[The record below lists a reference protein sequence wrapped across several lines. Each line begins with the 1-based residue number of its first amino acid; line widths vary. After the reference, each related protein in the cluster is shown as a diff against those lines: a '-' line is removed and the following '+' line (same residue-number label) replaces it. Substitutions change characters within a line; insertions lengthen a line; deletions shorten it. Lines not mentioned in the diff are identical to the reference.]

1 MTKTYELRTM
11 RDRPVFAF
19 DNIDRAKDE
28 LRLAEKRIGTKLKL
42 VEITRSEKEIA
53 L

>member
-11 RDRPVFAF
+11 RNRPVSAF
-19 DNIDRAKDE
+19 DNVARAKDE
-28 LRLAEKRIGTKLKL
+28 LHAAEKRIGTKLKL
-42 VEITRSEKEIA
+42 VEITRIEKEIS